1 MSKAKYSLKEI
12 RDKSYKKRDPIWAN
26 IFWNPFA
33 APVLWIIANFTSL
46 TPNAITTISLILG
59 LITGVFFLTGHFIIG
74 AIIFQVAYFF
84 DALDGK
90 LARLLGKSSLAGEMY
105 DNITD
110 RVKIV
115 VWSATLLLGVYWY
128 YPQYYSLIIVFV
140 IFIYAYLSLSI
151 SNLWLF
157 YEKFKIN
164 LGIKEKNETIKAN
177 NLFLKVCERL
187 KIIPS
192 WTDIESACLLFTV
205 LPILIGLNLLN
216 EYQTNMLLIIFIILQ
231 TMLFLVLSIYV
242 YKKIRGQNEE
252 D

>member
-12 RDKSYKKRDPIWAN
+12 RDKSYKIRDTIWEN

-128 YPQYYSLIIVFV
+128 YPQYYSLIIMFV
-140 IFIYAYLSLSI
+140 I
-151 SNLWLF
+151 
-157 YEKFKIN
+157 
-164 LGIKEKNETIKAN
+164 
-177 NLFLKVCERL
+177 
-187 KIIPS
+187 
-192 WTDIESACLLFTV
+192 
-205 LPILIGLNLLN
+205 
-216 EYQTNMLLIIFIILQ
+216 
-231 TMLFLVLSIYV
+231 
-242 YKKIRGQNEE
+242 
-252 D
+252 